1 MDAEARIRI
10 RLTELASRHSAPLL
24 DGGVEVWPI
33 GWKQKKPR
41 RKETH
46 NMSALYGTIEGA
58 KGKATR
64 CGHRELITHS
74 ACWNGAVRV
83 ELQHDKETNSTSY
96 LVQLVPWHGT
106 GENKVLA
113 EGVMENQK

>member
-1 MDAEARIRI
+1 
-10 RLTELASRHSAPLL
+10 
-24 DGGVEVWPI
+24 
-33 GWKQKKPR
+33 
-41 RKETH
+41 
-46 NMSALYGTIEGA
+46 
-58 KGKATR
+58 
-64 CGHRELITHS
+64 LITHS